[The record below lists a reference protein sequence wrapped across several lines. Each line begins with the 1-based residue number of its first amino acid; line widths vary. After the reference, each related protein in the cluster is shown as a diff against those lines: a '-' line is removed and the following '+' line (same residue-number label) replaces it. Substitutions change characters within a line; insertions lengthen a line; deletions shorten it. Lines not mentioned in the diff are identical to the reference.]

1 MILFA
6 TILFLLS
13 LLGVVALFALKHWE
27 ARAGRVLAPSV
38 ERYLDMRAL
47 QGKELLIALQAD
59 LEKLPPELVHFARVG
74 IRIVALETARFARF
88 LEAQAH
94 RLADLVSHK
103 HRFERRAPRSEF
115 LKKVIEH
122 KNGSSNGVDTTE

>member
-27 ARAGRVLAPSV
+27 ALAGRVLAPSV

-94 RLADLVSHK
+94 RLP
-103 HRFERRAPRSEF
+103 APPPPKPPFSP
-115 LKKVIEH
+115 
-122 KNGSSNGVDTTE
+122 